1 MMRAFPTN
9 KTLLMQD
16 DNEKLY
22 VQSFENLGMD
32 LRDYFAAKATE
43 QDIQEYMWEVVT
55 QTSHVLS
62 KIQVRNREQARYA
75 YADAMMKARED
86 HGE

>member
-1 MMRAFPTN
+1 MRAFPTN

-32 LRDYFAAKATE
+32 LRDYFAAQAM
-43 QDIQEYMWEVVT
+43 QGLIQIVKGCELGRDGST
-55 QTSHVLS
+55 ITPDSIRLS
-62 KIQVRNREQARYA
+62 NVA
-75 YADAMMKARED
+75 YGVADAMMKARETN
-86 HGE
+86 GE

>member
-32 LRDYFAAKATE
+32 LRDYFAAKAMQIFCNNGDFNE
-43 QDIQEYMWEVVT
+43 PDAGAKLAYE
-55 QTSHVLS
+55 
-62 KIQVRNREQARYA
+62 
-75 YADAMMKARED
+75 YADAMMKAREAN
-86 HGE
+86 GE